1 MTLQKQGRK
10 MARRTVFA
18 CLICLAAAAG
28 LLCALCLRPGAPE
41 RLLGRTGE
49 WALLR
54 GAPALSGAEQTI
66 SRETLLRGKLLLI
79 SPAHPL
85 PEDFP
90 ALNVRSIRAL
100 VGSYLPA
107 EEGAILE
114 REAVYALCALQLEHP
129 LETGAR
135 IFRGAL
141 SNAQQEAERQ
151 AAFERFRAIRPLEEA
166 LRLARQAVPA
176 AGESEHQGGYALD
189 IRLTGTLNM
198 GKIDPLLRNETGA
211 WLAENAWRF
220 GFLYRYGPGSAAE
233 GACEEI
239 HLRYVGRGHA
249 AAMRAAGLGLEEYW
263 ALLRSERALTLTRD
277 GEPWAYLYCAPCTG
291 AWTLP
296 LPADA
301 AWEASA
307 DNTGWAVLLRAP

>member
-1 MTLQKQGRK
+1 MTLQKQERK
-10 MARRTVFA
+10 IAWRAAAA

-28 LLCALCLRPGAPE
+28 LICALCLRPSVPE
-41 RLLGRTGE
+41 RMLGRAGE

-54 GAPALSGAEQTI
+54 GAPALSGPKQRI

-90 ALNVRSIRAL
+90 ALNVRSVRAL

-107 EEGAILE
+107 EEGVLLE
-114 REAVYALCALQLEHP
+114 REAVYALCALQLERP
-129 LETGAR
+129 LETGAQ
-135 IFRGAL
+135 IYRGVL

-166 LRLARQAVPA
+166 LRLARLAVPA

-189 IRLTGTLNM
+189 IRLTGALNM
-198 GKIDPLLRNETGA
+198 GRSDPLLRNETGE

-220 GFLYRYGPGSAAE
+220 GFLYRYGPGSEAE

-239 HLRYVGRGHA
+239 HLRYVGQGHA
-249 AAMRAAGLGLEEYW
+249 AAMQAASLGLEEYW
-263 ALLRSERALTLTRD
+263 ALLRKERALTLTRG
-277 GEPWAYLYCAPCTG
+277 GEPWAYLYCAPCEG
-291 AWTLP
+291 DWSLP
-296 LPADA
+296 LQPGA
-301 AWEASA
+301 AWDASA
-307 DNTGWAVLLRAP
+307 DNTGWAVLIQML